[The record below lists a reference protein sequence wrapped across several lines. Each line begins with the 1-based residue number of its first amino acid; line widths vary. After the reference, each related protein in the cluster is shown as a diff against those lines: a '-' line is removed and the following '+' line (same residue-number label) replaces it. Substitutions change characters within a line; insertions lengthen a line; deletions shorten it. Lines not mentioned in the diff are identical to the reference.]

1 MARIKAKNVVKKRD
15 IERDLSPAAIEACK
29 PGVTNT
35 QNLTVAK
42 IKKFLPKGT
51 SVRLTEEIVEKLTHV
66 EQETGIDQGLF
77 EEQLLSYL
85 HLMEA
90 GAGIEKLA
98 NAIKFCN
105 LRMLPKM
112 GNEKAWMIVFPEKTK
127 EILER
132 GEDCSSFASMYNS
145 TKMVRE
151 ISKLLLVPVYISH
164 APVHIAMHKKLY
176 DLSNGIGANKRDYVS
191 PTVQMNASIALME
204 ATRMPEDNSI
214 ELKIGMSDD
223 AKSVQLGLTEQL
235 ARMAEIQ
242 LQRLEKGENIADV
255 QRLNIISDPTTI
267 EAEIDRDE

>member
-1 MARIKAKNVVKKRD
+1 MAKAKNLFKESDV
-15 IERDLSPAAIEACK
+15 EREISPAAVEACK
-29 PGVTNT
+29 PNVTNT
-35 QNLTVAK
+35 QNLTVDK
-42 IKKFLPKGT
+42 IKKFLPRGT
-51 SVRLTEEIVEKLTHV
+51 SVRLTEDMVEALTRV
-66 EQETGIDQGLF
+66 EQDTGMDQGLF

-112 GNEKAWMIVFPEKTK
+112 GNEKAWMIVFPEKAAQI
-127 EILER
+127 EAR
-132 GEDCSSFASMYNS
+132 GEDCSSFASMYNN

-176 DLSNGIGANKRDYVS
+176 DLTNGIGANNGDYVS
-191 PTVQMNASIALME
+191 PTVQMNAAVALME
-204 ATRMPEDNSI
+204 ATKMPEDNSI

-223 AKSVQLGLTEQL
+223 AKNVQLGLTEQL
-235 ARMAEIQ
+235 ARMADVQ
-242 LQRLEKGENIADV
+242 LKRLENGESITDV
-255 QRLNIISDPTTI
+255 QRLNIIADPTTI
-267 EAEIDRDE
+267 DVEIEEDE